1 MGQRSVFLDFSKD
14 LLQDESNRYYYA
26 RMKSLLGYPD
36 TKYSELPQ
44 EIKEALYFALTDQ
57 VDLSPYVPV
66 LQNPDLMQPIW
77 YRSAAKYNI
86 ALDNTDNMPIED
98 VMQMYDDIAK
108 SVVTVGNV
116 MSMLQDPKYRAA
128 YSTAKDMLGLA
139 DIKLNQIPCDVL
151 ELIET
156 YMVGHPSGGNSKQY
170 KRYYRS
176 GSKVYHTM
184 SYSPLGMPAYEM
196 RNLNMRGTPQRNSYA
211 ANKYGVRSHQAGY
224 RNIYQKLYTK
234 TGKSRMEL
242 RMLPITPGNLKYRIK
257 DYFHY
262 F

>member
-1 MGQRSVFLDFSKD
+1 
-14 LLQDESNRYYYA
+14 
-26 RMKSLLGYPD
+26 
-36 TKYSELPQ
+36 
-44 EIKEALYFALTDQ
+44 
-57 VDLSPYVPV
+57 
-66 LQNPDLMQPIW
+66 MQPIW
-77 YRSAAKYNI
+77 YRCAAKYNI

-116 MSMLQDPKYRAA
+116 MSMLQDPQYRAA
-128 YSTAKDMLGLA
+128 YSTAKDMLGLT

-156 YMVGHPSGGNSKQY
+156 YMAGHPSGSGSKQY
-170 KRYYRS
+170 RRYYRS

-184 SYSPLGMPAYEM
+184 SYSPLGTPAYEM

-242 RMLPITPGNLKYRIK
+242 RMLPITPDNLKYRIK